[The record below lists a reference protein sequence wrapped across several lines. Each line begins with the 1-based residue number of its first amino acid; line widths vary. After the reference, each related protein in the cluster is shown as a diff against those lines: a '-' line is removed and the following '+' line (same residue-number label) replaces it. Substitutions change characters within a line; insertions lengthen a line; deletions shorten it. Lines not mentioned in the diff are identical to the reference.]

1 MFISLIINSLKF
13 YVLLLFIDSK
23 SIVKEKFY
31 KIIDMTSA
39 NFRGRARTSPI
50 NSNAIKNMIEHYP
63 DLNLYWLITGKGEMI
78 NSSSSDTITTITDNG
93 SDRNSNNKNSGNNI
107 DNNYY
112 TYPPESE
119 SKMLSVKDYEIQS
132 LKDSIQSLRDII
144 DFQTKTINTLS
155 ELNEMIRN
163 SANR

>member
-1 MFISLIINSLKF
+1 
-13 YVLLLFIDSK
+13 
-23 SIVKEKFY
+23 
-31 KIIDMTSA
+31 
-39 NFRGRARTSPI
+39 
-50 NSNAIKNMIEHYP
+50 MIENFP
-63 DLNLYWLITGKGEMI
+63 DLNLHWLITGEGKMI
-78 NSSSSDTITTITDNG
+78 NSPSSDTITTITDNG
-93 SDRNSNNKNSGNNI
+93 SDCNNKNSGNNI

-132 LKDSIQSLRDII
+132 LKDSIKSLRDII

-163 SANR
+163 SANK

>member
-1 MFISLIINSLKF
+1 MNKMTKINNNDGSMIKDRMIE
-13 YVLLLFIDSK
+13 FIDSK

-93 SDRNSNNKNSGNNI
+93 SDRNSNNKN
-107 DNNYY
+107 NYY

>member
-1 MFISLIINSLKF
+1 MIKDRMIE
-13 YVLLLFIDSK
+13 FIDSK
-23 SIVKEKFY
+23 GIVKERFY
-31 KIIDMTSA
+31 DMIGMTSA
-39 NFRGRARTSPI
+39 NFRGNARNSPI
-50 NSNAIKNMIEHYP
+50 NFKAIKKMIENFP
-63 DLNLYWLITGKGEMI
+63 DLNLHWLITGEGKMI
-78 NSSSSDTITTITDNG
+78 NSPSSDTITTITDNG
-93 SDRNSNNKNSGNNI
+93 SDCNNKNSGNNI

-132 LKDSIQSLRDII
+132 LKDSIKSLRDII

-163 SANR
+163 FANK

>member
-1 MFISLIINSLKF
+1 MIE
-13 YVLLLFIDSK
+13 FIDSK
-23 SIVKEKFY
+23 NIVKEKFY
-31 KIIDMTSA
+31 KIIGMTSA

-78 NSSSSDTITTITDNG
+78 NSSSYNTTTTITDNG
-93 SDRNSNNKNSGNNI
+93 SDSSDSSYSNNSNSGNST
-107 DNNYY
+107 NNYY
-112 TYPPESE
+112 ACPPESE

-132 LKDSIQSLRDII
+132 LKDTIQVLRDSIQSLNDII
-144 DFQTKTINTLS
+144 KS
-155 ELNEMIRN
+155 

>member
-1 MFISLIINSLKF
+1 
-13 YVLLLFIDSK
+13 
-23 SIVKEKFY
+23 
-31 KIIDMTSA
+31 MTSA
-39 NFRGRARTSPI
+39 NFRGRARTTPI
-50 NSNAIKNMIEHYP
+50 NSNAIKNMIENYP
-63 DLNLYWLITGKGEMI
+63 ELNLYWLITGEGQMI
-78 NSSSSDTITTITDNG
+78 NSPSSDTITTITDNG
-93 SDRNSNNKNSGNNI
+93 SDRNSNNKNSGNN
-107 DNNYY
+107 DY